1 VWKKTADGGCCGEGA
16 LGVPEP
22 LGGPQRLDRGSPQC
36 EALGAAGCDPGGM
49 KSHQVSDEGG
59 YAAGRNKCYPLGR
72 HAWQHHR

>member
-1 VWKKTADGGCCGEGA
+1 MAVAVEKARSAYRNLWAD
-16 LGVPEP
+16 
-22 LGGPQRLDRGSPQC
+22 RNDWT
-36 EALGAAGCDPGGM
+36 EAAPSARHWGLRGCDPGGM